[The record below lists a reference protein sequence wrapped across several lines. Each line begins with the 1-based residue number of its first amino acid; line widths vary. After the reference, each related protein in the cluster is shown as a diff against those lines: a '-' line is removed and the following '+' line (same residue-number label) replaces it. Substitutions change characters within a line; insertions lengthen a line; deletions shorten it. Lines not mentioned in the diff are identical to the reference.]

1 MDLVN
6 YLSVVSVAFF
16 SSFSHCIGMCGGF
29 LSLQSLFL
37 RNKTKPQTILLLALY
52 HLARILAYALL
63 GALFGAF
70 GGALALSGTWRA
82 AIFFIVGI
90 LLVALGVAL
99 WVRGG
104 LLKLV
109 ENDKISK
116 FIASCALN
124 VGKTPGLLN
133 FIALGFLNGLLPCG
147 VVYYFAAMA
156 VASMSALNGAAIM
169 LVFGLCTIPAM
180 MSVALFFGLI
190 SERFKQIMF
199 KISLVIII
207 SNGIYLTFLGY
218 MANG

>member
-70 GGALALSGTWRA
+70 GAALALSGTWRA

-169 LVFGLCTIPAM
+169 LVFGLCTIPALLCAQIILRR
-180 MSVALFFGLI
+180 ALLNF
-190 SERFKQIMF
+190 RQAMF
-199 KISLVIII
+199 KISTAVIVL
-207 SNGIYLTFLGY
+207 NGVYLAFSGLR
-218 MANG
+218 ASE